1 MAGGWFG
8 FPAPSG
14 NISGL
19 CPDQLG
25 EPGLDFPRGGNPAP
39 ASPRLKGDGMS
50 RPASKPGARP
60 TRDMAIDVA
69 TTPLDE
75 LLDGVNDRESGLANS
90 RENRPTDR
98 GSTEPAAFNAPASPR
113 SGSPDA
119 DGTPLMAFS
128 SSTDRAQEK
137 GPAKGCQENWGEILL
152 RTFNEVRDELL
163 STLWFVLGDQD
174 DAQDIAQEVF
184 LRCWRTQDGLPEVQN
199 LRAWI
204 FRVGLNA
211 ARDLQRSA
219 WRRRV
224 KPLLGAELMPRT
236 ETSTPGQDMEDRE
249 EKDRLRQALMHLRP
263 EEKEVFLLR
272 QNGELT
278 YEQIAALYERP
289 VGTVKTQ
296 MRSALQKLRKV
307 LTC

>member
-1 MAGGWFG
+1 M
-8 FPAPSG
+8 
-14 NISGL
+14 
-19 CPDQLG
+19 DV
-25 EPGLDFPRGGNPAP
+25 
-39 ASPRLKGDGMS
+39 
-50 RPASKPGARP
+50 
-60 TRDMAIDVA
+60 AIDIA
-69 TTPLDE
+69 TTPLKAPHE
-75 LLDGVNDRESGLANS
+75 LLTGVQDRDSGLANS

-98 GSTEPAAFNAPASPR
+98 GSTEPAASNAPASPR
-113 SGSPDA
+113 SRSPDC
-119 DGTPLMAFS
+119 DGTPLAFS
-128 SSTDRAQEK
+128 STDLTREK
-137 GPAKGCQENWGEILL
+137 GPTKGCQENWGEILL

-163 STLWFVLGDQD
+163 STLWFVLGNQE
-174 DAQDIAQEVF
+174 DAHDIAQEVF
-184 LRCWRTQDGLPEVQN
+184 LRCWRSQDGLPEVQN

-224 KPLLGAELMPRT
+224 KPLFGADLMPRT
-236 ETSTPGQDMEDRE
+236 ETSVPGQEMEDRE
-249 EKDRLRQALMHLRP
+249 EKDRLRQALLHLRT